1 MLRPK
6 ALNLAKSPVSLANTR
21 EDLEFD
27 TISTQYMEN
36 MKKGTLSPANSE
48 NEQRRTNSIRK
59 YRLNKLAQLKASSNL
74 FLPNSEGSEKYGP
87 YPLDPRLNKLQ
98 KRAEE
103 EVARM
108 NKLPIP
114 NRPYFNYGVDISP
127 PTGSGNS
134 PPAGGSG
141 ENSRKKKTTRR
152 LRKNRRSRKR
162 NTRR

>member
-1 MLRPK
+1 MLRPTP
-6 ALNLAKSPVSLANTR
+6 LNLAKPHLPLGNSR

-27 TISTQYMEN
+27 ALSTQYMKN
-36 MKKGTLSPANSE
+36 MKEGTLSAANSE
-48 NEQRRTNSIRK
+48 NEQRRRNSIRK
-59 YRLNKLAQLKASSNL
+59 HRVNTLAQLEASDNL
-74 FLPNSEGSEKYGP
+74 FLPNSGKTYGN

-103 EVARM
+103 EVARR
-108 NKLPIP
+108 NELPIP
-114 NRPYFNYGVDISP
+114 NRPYFKYGVDPSP

>member
-1 MLRPK
+1 MLRPTP
-6 ALNLAKSPVSLANTR
+6 LNLAKPDSPLGNSR
-21 EDLEFD
+21 EDLEFHEL
-27 TISTQYMEN
+27 SKKYMEN
-36 MKKGTLSPANSE
+36 MKKGTLSPANYE

-59 YRLNKLAQLKASSNL
+59 YRLDKLAQLKESSKL
-74 FLPNSEGSEKYGP
+74 FLPNSGEKYGN

-98 KRAEE
+98 KRAEK
-103 EVARM
+103 EVARR

-114 NRPYFNYGVDISP
+114 ARDYFNYGVDPSP

>member
-1 MLRPK
+1 MLRPTP
-6 ALNLAKSPVSLANTR
+6 LNLAKPHLPLGNTR

-27 TISTQYMEN
+27 ALSEKYMEN
-36 MKKGTLSPANSE
+36 MKKGTLSPANYE

-59 YRLNKLAQLKASSNL
+59 YRLNKLAQLKESSKL
-74 FLPNSEGSEKYGP
+74 FLPNSGEKYGP

-103 EVARM
+103 EVARR
-108 NKLPIP
+108 NELPIP
-114 NRPYFNYGVDISP
+114 NRPYFKYGVD
-127 PTGSGNS
+127 NS
-134 PPAGGSG
+134 PPAGGG
-141 ENSRKKKTTRR
+141 EASSRKKKTTRR